1 MIVRESMRRFP
12 PAPTFARQSIEDTT
26 VGEWDMPKGSLI
38 TVSPG
43 RKVSSAIAS
52 KSLALNADVRDFR
65 AFGRIDHAAKRVFLA
80 GVLASGRKLNSRGLP
95 RVDWRNEPNF
105 LPPSERIGDLQIP

>member
-52 KSLALNADVRDFR
+52 RVSPSMRMSAIFVPSDVS
-65 AFGRIDHAAKRVFLA
+65 ITL
-80 GVLASGRKLNSRGLP
+80 
-95 RVDWRNEPNF
+95 RNEYF
-105 LPPSERIGDLQIP
+105 WRASLPPAES